1 MSAAPSP
8 LPAAGPTEMSP
19 GDMGRL
25 VALAVALG
33 IGGAVVASVF
43 LAVVTIGQEL
53 IWKDIPGGVP
63 LTGQDWWYVLLW
75 LIVAAGVVALAQ
87 RLPGHTGGS
96 PIAGLH
102 FDVGPK
108 QIGGVALAA
117 LATLIFAIPLGPEA
131 PLIACGT
138 ALGGFVAR
146 NATDDARKLAMLLG
160 GAAAI
165 GAVLGNPFITAVLFL
180 EFAALGVLPVAA
192 LVPVY
197 ISLAS
202 GYLVMTGLGNF
213 SGLGTH
219 TLSVA
224 GLPPLD
230 RLPWLSIAFA
240 VLVGVVAAVL
250 TLVTRAIGWQTWRVA
265 QRRPVPTLF
274 GAAILIGLVA
284 IAVTMWSGLSIETV
298 LFSGEGGIPEL
309 IGATS
314 FAAVALATVGRM
326 IGYGLA
332 LGAGF
337 RGGPIFP
344 AVGIG
349 VGVGA
354 AMALFLDPTLKTPLI
369 VAGIAACVAA
379 SLKITFS
386 AGLLA
391 MLITSSAG
399 VVTAPVAIIG
409 AVVGYL
415 VRMAHD
421 RRWPPPV
428 PPAGT
433 ASDPPAAADEAS
445 EPSDPE
451 RSDAEPSPAESQDTD
466 AAAAEADSDADSDV
480 KGS

>member
-1 MSAAPSP
+1 MSAAPSAA
-8 LPAAGPTEMSP
+8 PAPATATEMGP
-19 GDMGRL
+19 ADMGRL

-33 IGGAVVASVF
+33 IGGALVGSVF
-43 LAVVTIGQEL
+43 LAIMSFGQNL
-53 IWKDIPGGVP
+53 IWKDIPGGLP
-63 LTGQDWWYVLLW
+63 ITAQDWWYVLIW
-75 LIVAAGVVALAQ
+75 MVVAAAVVAVAQ

-96 PIAGLH
+96 PIEGLH
-102 FDVGPK
+102 FNVGPK

-117 LATLIFAIPLGPEA
+117 LATLILAIPLGPEA

-138 ALGGFVAR
+138 ALGGYFAR
-146 NATDDARKLAMLLG
+146 NAKAEARQLAMLLG

-197 ISLAS
+197 ISLAA
-202 GYLVMTGLGNF
+202 GYLVMTGLGGF

-240 VLVGVVAAVL
+240 IVAAVVAAVL
-250 TLVTRAIGWQTWRVA
+250 TLLARAIGWQTWRVA

-274 GAAILIGLVA
+274 VAAILIGTVG
-284 IAVTMWSGLSIETV
+284 IVITHFSGLSIETV
-298 LFSGEGGIPEL
+298 LFDGEGGIPEL

-314 FAAVALATVGRM
+314 FTAVLLATVGRL
-326 IGYGLA
+326 IVYGLA

-344 AVGIG
+344 SVAMG

-354 AMALFLDPTLKTPLI
+354 AMALLIDPSLQTPLI
-369 VAGIAACVAA
+369 VAGIAACIAA
-379 SLKITFS
+379 SLKVTFT

-391 MLITSSAG
+391 LLITSTAG
-399 VVTAPVAIIG
+399 AVTAPVAIVG
-409 AVVGYL
+409 AIVGYL
-415 VRMAHD
+415 VRIAHD
-421 RRWPPPV
+421 RKWPPPV
-428 PPAGT
+428 PSAV
-433 ASDPPAAADEAS
+433 
-445 EPSDPE
+445 
-451 RSDAEPSPAESQDTD
+451 DT
-466 AAAAEADSDADSDV
+466 AAAARAASDATPAEDSGTDEGDAPDGGTDDRSTDDGGTDSDSEP
-480 KGS
+480 KRC